1 MSGRISFRFGRSGTE
16 LFEKTGAR
24 LADLPVQAP
33 TKYGLV
39 INLKVVDLDLPPSV
53 LARANVVIE

>member
-1 MSGRISFRFGRSGTE
+1 MCCRSGTE

-24 LADLPVQAP
+24 LANLPVQAP

-39 INLKVVDLDLPPSV
+39 INLKTAKVVDLDLPPSV
-53 LARANVVIE
+53 LARADVVIE

>member
-1 MSGRISFRFGRSGTE
+1 MCCRSGTE

-39 INLKVVDLDLPPSV
+39 INLKIAKVVDLDLPPSV
-53 LARANVVIE
+53 LAHADVVIE

>member
-1 MSGRISFRFGRSGTE
+1 MCCRSGTE
-16 LFEKTGAR
+16 LLEKTSAR

-39 INLKVVDLDLPPSV
+39 INLKIAKVVDLDLPPSV
-53 LARANVVIE
+53 LAHADVVIE